1 MKLIASL
8 SMLAVVV
15 LAGCKTVNTVER
27 AVPVNPPTPLDDR
40 RVITD
45 TGLGRIAQVVR
56 VNQSVVSGDLLRI
69 DVDIFNNGSTQQRFN
84 YVFEWFDQDGMAV
97 FTPMSRW
104 QGRIIEG
111 KEMITL
117 TGIAPNPRA
126 KDFRLK
132 LQESKR

>member
-1 MKLIASL
+1 MKQLALI
-8 SMLAVVV
+8 SMTALVA

-27 AVPVNPPTPLDDR
+27 AVPVNPPTPLNDR
-40 RVITD
+40 RVVTD
-45 TGLGRIAQVVR
+45 SGLGRIAQVVR
-56 VNQSVVSGDLLRI
+56 VNQAVVSGDLLRI
-69 DVDIFNNGSTQQRFN
+69 DVDIFNNASSQQRFN

-97 FTPMSRW
+97 FSPMSRW
-104 QGRIIEG
+104 RSQIIEG
-111 KEMITL
+111 KETVTL